1 MRIIRVDED
10 ESDNK
15 TLLWVAAGAVI
26 GLVAGALAAEKLG
39 GRRLT
44 ARNVWRR
51 SRSLAELAIDRWE
64 PLLGAAMA
72 VRNAW
77 NGRAEFEEAL
87 DEDEDEDESADERAD
102 KRADEGADERADEGA
117 EPVAVDQRLDARVL
131 EAFANDPILSERAV
145 EIEEDGDGRILL
157 HGRVHAAREVALA
170 VTIARGVPGVS
181 DVRQRLRVRDRR

>member
-87 DEDEDEDESADERAD
+87 DEDEDERADE
-102 KRADEGADERADEGA
+102 RADEGADERADEGA